1 MVRLEGIQRH
11 IAGGLF
17 QFQFQYGTIGSY
29 PDGASE
35 AAIRKFQFQYGT
47 IGSRLIAIRI
57 TLKYNMLSASKIVF
71 IPEKIVDYSKCIFSG
86 STTIIY
92 IAFIINKSKSDIV
105 VVLLNISL
113 YISLTYT
120 DRQSVFI
127 ENCPD
132 FVFHCLLFP
141 FQAIFPGGF

>member
-1 MVRLEGIQRH
+1 M
-11 IAGGLF
+11 
-17 QFQFQYGTIGSY
+17 FQFQYGAIGSSVLIQRL
-29 PDGASE
+29 GIILE
-35 AAIRKFQFQYGT
+35 FQFQYGA
-47 IGSRLIAIRI
+47 IGSRLTAIRI
-57 TLKYNMLSASKIVF
+57 TLKYNMLSSSKIVF

-105 VVLLNISL
+105 VVLLDISL

-127 ENCPD
+127 ENFPD

-141 FQAIFPGGF
+141 FQAISLGGF

>member
-1 MVRLEGIQRH
+1 
-11 IAGGLF
+11 
-17 QFQFQYGTIGSY
+17 
-29 PDGASE
+29 
-35 AAIRKFQFQYGT
+35 
-47 IGSRLIAIRI
+47 
-57 TLKYNMLSASKIVF
+57 MLSASKIVF
-71 IPEKIVDYSKCIFSG
+71 IPEKIVDYSKCIFTG

-92 IAFIINKSKSDIV
+92 RAFIINKSKSDIV

-127 ENCPD
+127 ENCPE

-141 FQAIFPGGF
+141 SQAISPGGF